1 MNPKCKFVVGVDYGT
16 TFTGVSYAF
25 VREASLSNIR
35 LVRSWPAPCGQFSS
49 PHVPSRIAY
58 PQGNCAIQGISWGFL
73 IEHGVPASSGTKLLL
88 DSGVDITEF
97 SDTVLEAATGL
108 GIMKLPHGK
117 IAIQVVTEFLRE
129 VYVNICRELEKH
141 LAMLHSPLR
150 LRDVQMEFWVTT
162 PAALDQVMTG
172 WAITIYMLCEP
183 EAAAL
188 ATFKTMPLYGPE
200 MQIKPGDGV
209 LVCDCGGGTVDVTSY
224 LISEVSPRLSFDELT
239 SAVCGMCGATAI
251 DRNFYLLV
259 SERFGAAFKNLPLTE
274 TGADSN
280 FMGSF
285 QTIKEEFSCSAVDKV
300 YRLPLAIALNS
311 PNPTFFDA
319 ENQFVLLSSND
330 VRGIFD
336 PVLRG
341 ITQLIYRQIESA
353 NQEVGRFIINVQPLL
368 FEQRVPELIEMQK
381 IVLVGGFSQSPY
393 LRERIS
399 KAFVVDGKLAIL
411 TPADPQTMVMRGA
424 AIRGL
429 GGPQPTTRKCRNHY
443 GVERS
448 VWIKG
453 TGTVTGFAS
462 WVLAKGER
470 YALNHTATQ
479 DLVVPHRAGDSLLK
493 TSNIYGCND
502 ANAPQRVDHPG
513 VDLISQLMCDF
524 AGVELAQFPQSRTGT
539 QVEYLLSYSIEITFG
554 ARGVLKCKAVCQ
566 GRTVGETTVQ
576 LAREQWWGSL
586 STVLGLSMA

>member
-1 MNPKCKFVVGVDYGT
+1 
-16 TFTGVSYAF
+16 
-25 VREASLSNIR
+25 
-35 LVRSWPAPCGQFSS
+35 
-49 PHVPSRIAY
+49 
-58 PQGNCAIQGISWGFL
+58 
-73 IEHGVPASSGTKLLL
+73 
-88 DSGVDITEF
+88 
-97 SDTVLEAATGL
+97 
-108 GIMKLPHGK
+108 
-117 IAIQVVTEFLRE
+117 
-129 VYVNICRELEKH
+129 
-141 LAMLHSPLR
+141 
-150 LRDVQMEFWVTT
+150 
-162 PAALDQVMTG
+162 
-172 WAITIYMLCEP
+172 
-183 EAAAL
+183 
-188 ATFKTMPLYGPE
+188 
-200 MQIKPGDGV
+200 
-209 LVCDCGGGTVDVTSY
+209 
-224 LISEVSPRLSFDELT
+224 LT

-300 YRLPLAIALNS
+300 YRLPLAMALNS

-330 VRGIFD
+330 
-336 PVLRG
+336 
-341 ITQLIYRQIESA
+341 IESA

-462 WVLAKGER
+462 WVLAK
-470 YALNHTATQ
+470 
-479 DLVVPHRAGDSLLK
+479 
-493 TSNIYGCND
+493 
-502 ANAPQRVDHPG
+502 
-513 VDLISQLMCDF
+513 
-524 AGVELAQFPQSRTGT
+524 
-539 QVEYLLSYSIEITFG
+539 
-554 ARGVLKCKAVCQ
+554 
-566 GRTVGETTVQ
+566 
-576 LAREQWWGSL
+576 
-586 STVLGLSMA
+586 

>member
-300 YRLPLAIALNS
+300 YRLPLAMALNN

-462 WVLAKGER
+462 WVLAK
-470 YALNHTATQ
+470 
-479 DLVVPHRAGDSLLK
+479 
-493 TSNIYGCND
+493 
-502 ANAPQRVDHPG
+502 
-513 VDLISQLMCDF
+513 LMCDF

>member
-162 PAALDQVMTG
+162 PAVWSDQTQLK
-172 WAITIYMLCEP
+172 YK
-183 EAAAL
+183 EAAIRAGFGPSDDSRVMGYWY
-188 ATFKTMPLYGPE
+188 ATVEAAP
-200 MQIKPGDGV
+200 
-209 LVCDCGGGTVDVTSY
+209 CY

-300 YRLPLAIALNS
+300 YRLPLAMALNS

-330 VRGIFD
+330 
-336 PVLRG
+336 
-341 ITQLIYRQIESA
+341 IESA

>member
-25 VREASLSNIR
+25 
-35 LVRSWPAPCGQFSS
+35 FSS

-58 PQGNCAIQGISWGFL
+58 PQGNCAIQEISWGFL

-162 PAALDQVMTG
+162 PAVWSDQTQLK
-172 WAITIYMLCEP
+172 YK
-183 EAAAL
+183 EAAIRAGFGPSDDSRVMGYWY
-188 ATFKTMPLYGPE
+188 ATMEAAP
-200 MQIKPGDGV
+200 
-209 LVCDCGGGTVDVTSY
+209 CY

-300 YRLPLAIALNS
+300 YRLPLAMALNN
-311 PNPTFFDA
+311 PNPTFSDA

-341 ITQLIYRQIESA
+341 ITQLIYRQIENA
-353 NQEVGRFIINVQPLL
+353 NQEVGRFIIN
-368 FEQRVPELIEMQK
+368 K

-399 KAFVVDGKLAIL
+399 KAFAVDGKLAIL

-566 GRTVGETTVQ
+566 DRTVGETTVQ
-576 LAREQWWGSL
+576 LAREQW
-586 STVLGLSMA
+586 